1 MKVNISCDFVL
12 DLRFDY
18 SFHSFNLKL
27 LCILATQNFIV
38 TNECHLKFQ
47 CVSVNFTTNK
57 LSKLAPDLFGK
68 QEGCSNPFR

>member
-1 MKVNISCDFVL
+1 MKVDISCDFVL
-12 DLRFDY
+12 DLRFVN

-38 TNECHLKFQ
+38 TNEYHPKFQ

-57 LSKLAPDLFGK
+57 LSELAPNRFGK
-68 QEGCSNPFR
+68 QEGFTDPFR